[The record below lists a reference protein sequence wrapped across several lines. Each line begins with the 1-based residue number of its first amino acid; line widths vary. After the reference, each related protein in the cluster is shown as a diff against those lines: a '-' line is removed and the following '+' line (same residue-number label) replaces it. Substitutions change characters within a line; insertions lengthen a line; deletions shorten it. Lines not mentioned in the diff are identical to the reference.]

1 MKSNKVVLA
10 GVGVSMALAIAACGS
25 STKSSSGNGSSNT
38 TVASGGGS
46 SGSVQATG
54 SPYEVGFN
62 SSLSGPYA
70 ANGVGQRD
78 GFVSYINYVNNHGG
92 INGHPMKVTVTDD
105 AADVSTATANETQLI
120 AGNHVSVVAGYLL
133 SNACGAAANIATA
146 QKNPIICSAVSTSLI
161 KPVHPYVYSARNLQQ
176 DEAQPMADYA
186 KTLVKTSSPKVAI
199 IIYGSAASSG
209 LQTGLEQVA
218 KTNGWTVVANQ
229 NVPLGSSDISAQTAQ
244 IVGAHPDVIMG
255 SLYDPLAVSFMR
267 ALQAQ
272 NITTPFVNYDGATLT
287 GSIQSLKDP
296 NYHVISSVT
305 LTGQGTGDGL
315 TVYRD
320 ATQANGTSATGPFVN
335 VGYVEALEVVGGLKA
350 CGFPCSGTSMQKA
363 LDGLNLDTG
372 GVTTGPITYSATNHD
387 TLTQFSFYTWNQ
399 PTQSV
404 TSTSVGS

>member
-10 GVGVSMALAIAACGS
+10 GVGVSLALAISACSS
-25 STKSSSGNGSSNT
+25 STKSSSGSGSST
-38 TVASGGGS
+38 TAATAASS
-46 SGSVQATG
+46 SGSGQATG

-70 ANGVGQRD
+70 ANGTGQRD
-78 GFVSYINYVNNHGG
+78 GFVSYINYVNSHGG
-92 INGHPMKVTVTDD
+92 VNGHPIKLTVTDD

-120 AGNHVSVVAGYLL
+120 AENHVSVVAGFLL

-146 QKNPIICSAVSTSLI
+146 QKNPIICSAVATTLI
-161 KPVHPYVYSARNLQQ
+161 QPVHPYVYSARNLQQ
-176 DEAQPMADYA
+176 DEAQPMANYA

-244 IVGAHPDVIMG
+244 IVSAHPDVIMG

-272 NITTPFVNYDGATLT
+272 NVTTPFINYDGATLT
-287 GSIQSLKDP
+287 GSIQALKDP

-305 LTGQGTGDGL
+305 LTGEGSGDGL
-315 TVYRD
+315 TTYRA

-335 VGYVEALEVVGGLKA
+335 VGYVEALEVVNGLKA
-350 CGFPCSGTSMQKA
+350 CGFPCSGSAMQQA
-363 LDGLNLDTG
+363 LDGLNVDTA
-372 GVTTGPITYSATNHD
+372 GVTTGPITYSATSHD
-387 TLTQFSFYTWNQ
+387 TLDQFSFYSWDPSSQT
-399 PTQSV
+399 V